1 MRFFATELL
10 SLRSCLTHRSV
21 PKTTQRNTTC
31 QRTDLKVW
39 PTNRQGLMP
48 CSGLTHQWPLLSH
61 WPITRHIMKVIP
73 PFPFPLL
80 HLWLPLWFS
89 LSYPLLGGSSYTT
102 LQDTD
107 SLFVWTP
114 TRLPLLSLFCV
125 CAQCGSW
132 KWQTN
137 PTPGWEIKFLVC
149 LLMEWR
155 LHLHC
160 AASLR
165 KLDST
170 VFSM

>member
-1 MRFFATELL
+1 MIFFATELL
-10 SLRSCLTHRSV
+10 SL
-21 PKTTQRNTTC
+21 PKTMQRNTTC
-31 QRTDLKVW
+31 QTTDFKVW

-48 CSGLTHQWPLLSH
+48 CSGLTSLSLTH
-61 WPITRHIMKVIP
+61 YKTHHEGHS

-80 HLWLPLWFS
+80 HLWPPLWFS

-132 KWQTN
+132 GWQTN

-149 LLMEWR
+149 LLMEWWF
-155 LHLHC
+155 HLHC
-160 AASLR
+160 AKCLR
-165 KLDST
+165 CSGHGCPRNTKMSVCAWRLSW
-170 VFSM
+170 F